1 MLGEGHFVL
10 TKFTLLDRNPS
21 VGVELYEKKEGIE
34 PKPYPLPLSH
44 GLRCHPF
51 RSVPVIQEQVMVDEQ

>member
-1 MLGEGHFVL
+1 MIVSLCVVSD
-10 TKFTLLDRNPS
+10 TLS

>member
-1 MLGEGHFVL
+1 MIVFLPSGCPDQD
-10 TKFTLLDRNPS
+10 TLS